1 MKRIIGLLTLVC
13 TLTATVLQAQETQ
26 TQTPSAPQNPPT
38 TPTAVT
44 PQTTG
49 EATVEAAAIA
59 TNNDWQNWV
68 FAGCALAVVIAG
80 VVIVSFN
87 KGHTLN
93 DH

>member
-1 MKRIIGLLTLVC
+1 MKRIIGLLALVC
-13 TLTATVLQAQETQ
+13 TLTATVSQAQETQ
-26 TQTPSAPQNPPT
+26 TQTLPAVQDPPT
-38 TPTAVT
+38 TQATGT

-49 EATVEAAAIA
+49 EATAEAAAIA
-59 TNNDWQNWV
+59 TNNEWQNWV

-87 KGHTLN
+87 KGHSLN

>member
-1 MKRIIGLLTLVC
+1 MLTLVC
-13 TLTATVLQAQETQ
+13 TLSTAITHGQETQ
-26 TQTPSAPQNPPT
+26 T
-38 TPTAVT
+38 PTAVQDPPNT
-44 PQTTG
+44 TSQTTG
-49 EATVEAAAIA
+49 EATAEAAAIA

-68 FAGCALAVVIAG
+68 FASCALAVVIAG